1 MSIEKTSVTISR
13 AEVLKILTIKD
24 PVGARLMLLLLIK
37 SKKPNEMKD
46 GHIKM
51 SIQEVCRRI
60 GNWNTMRIYDHFRTM
75 SKAGWF
81 TFEETKDVIP
91 VPKLSKPLV
100 FEYLLFDV
108 TFLTEEEM
116 NSEDHQ
122 LTMELDTTAKPL
134 TEREIISRISN
145 GEQW

>member
-1 MSIEKTSVTISR
+1 MSIEKTSVPISR

-37 SKKPNEMKD
+37 SKKPYEMEN
-46 GHIKM
+46 GLIKM

-60 GNWNTMRIYDHFRTM
+60 GNWNTMRIYEHFHTM

-81 TFEETKDVIP
+81 TFEETTEVIP
-91 VPKLSKPLV
+91 IPKLSKPLV
-100 FEYLLFDV
+100 FEYILFDV
-108 TFLTEEEM
+108 TFLTEEEL

-122 LTMELDTTAKPL
+122 LTMDLDTTAKPL
-134 TEREIISRISN
+134 TQKEIISRLSS
-145 GEQW
+145 GESL